1 MQFTVVEKFHDLP
14 SSKVGPED
22 CYLLRDSWDDFG
34 YKTSFSLY
42 LPDEKGMLEN
52 LGLVKISKKG
62 HPQGYTT
69 IDSKFTSL
77 DKSFFSLGQSAN
89 YYQAISS
96 RPFSSQILG
105 ALNDIVYSDASRE
118 AALNEQVTEFSL
130 LRTITISSV
139 IGQFKRIIEGG
150 KKNAAFHFGF
160 HSAHSMFSSGFDL
173 EFEVDPNS
181 MPPSNIH
188 AIIGRNGVGK
198 TFLLNG
204 MTEALLAKNLSSDIH
219 GHFYTHPQNKEL
231 ESAFESINFFAKVI
245 SVSFSIFDD
254 FSPKTG
260 NESNRPMKYSYVGL
274 RAESGD
280 SIKSNSQL
288 AEEFSEALFE
298 IYRGNKRVSFEKALL
313 YLSSDPVFSDYS
325 VGEKVASI
333 DISDRF
339 AFKAKSEALFKS
351 FSSGHSII
359 LLAMVKIITGLQE
372 KTVVIIDE
380 PECHLHP
387 PLLSAFVR
395 ALSKLLMEENA
406 IAILATHSP
415 VVLQELPS
423 DCVWR
428 IDRVGKMVNVD
439 RPSVET
445 FGENISVITRDVFG
459 LEVMNSGFHS
469 VLSEWANSGAE
480 YSDIIDLF
488 GGRVGNEAKSL
499 LRTMTRR
506 GSGKQ

>member
-1 MQFTVVEKFHDLP
+1 MQFTVVDKFYDLP
-14 SSKVGPED
+14 LSKVGPEE
-22 CYLLRDSWDDFG
+22 CFLLRDSWDDFG

-42 LPDEKGMLEN
+42 LPDEKGILEN

-77 DKSFFSLGQSAN
+77 GGAFFSLGQSAN

-96 RPFSSQILG
+96 RAFSSEILD
-105 ALNDIVYSDASRE
+105 ALNDIVYSDVSRE
-118 AALNEQVTEFSL
+118 AAFNEQITEFSL
-130 LRTITISSV
+130 LRTITVSSV

-150 KKNAAFHFGF
+150 EKNAAFHFAF
-160 HSAHSMFSSGFDL
+160 HSPRNTFSSGFDL

-181 MPPSNIH
+181 IPPSNIH

-204 MTEALLAKNLSSDIH
+204 MTEALLAKNLSSDMY
-219 GHFYTHPQNKEL
+219 GYFYTHSHNEEQKLP
-231 ESAFESINFFAKVI
+231 FESINFFAKVI

-254 FSPKTG
+254 FSPKTD
-260 NESNRPMKYSYVGL
+260 NESNRSMKYSYVGL

-280 SIKSNSQL
+280 LIKSNAQL

-298 IYRGNKRVSFEKALL
+298 IYGGNRRLTFEKALL
-313 YLSSDPVFSDYS
+313 YLSSDPLFSDYS
-325 VGEKVASI
+325 IGEKLSSI
-333 DISDRF
+333 DILDVFS
-339 AFKAKSEALFKS
+339 FKEKSAALFKKL
-351 FSSGHSII
+351 SSGHSII
-359 LLAMVKIITGLQE
+359 LLVMVKIITGLQE
-372 KTVVIIDE
+372 KTVIIIDE
-380 PECHLHP
+380 PESHLHP

-395 ALSKLLMEENA
+395 TLSKLLMEENA

-480 YSDIIDLF
+480 YSEIIDLF
-488 GGRVGNEAKSL
+488 NGKIGNEAKAL